1 MSNLERR
8 GPVDEMRETQM
19 TATKAQ
25 EARTH
30 RAWLQGVL
38 IAALGAGLIV
48 LAPSAHAQTLEET
61 LVSAYQTNP
70 TLAAQRARLRQ
81 TEETYIQARAARLP
95 TLSANA
101 DISESERWGGGVQQ
115 QFTQD
120 GAQLGYGVNLNQ
132 PLYRGGRIDGQI
144 DAALARVQAGRETL
158 RSTEQGVLI
167 DAVAA
172 HAEVVRDRQIVVIRS
187 NNVDVLAEQLRAAR
201 DRFEVGEITR
211 TDVAQAEARLSGARA
226 QLSAAQAAVAA
237 SRARY
242 TRVAGVE
249 PLDPAAVSPADSL
262 PGALADAAETA
273 LSTNP
278 DLRAA
283 LFNEVAADQ
292 GVRVARGALRP
303 DVSVSASATEG
314 RESDFTGRS
323 QGSASVRAQV
333 SVPIF
338 TGGLNRSRVRAAR
351 AAADEAR
358 LSQLVVRR
366 QVIEGVTNAWNNYL
380 AAQAVI
386 ESSREAVRANEIAF
400 DGVEQEAF
408 VGLRTTLDVLNAE
421 QELLNSR
428 LELVRAERD
437 LTVAA
442 YALLQAMGL
451 LDARQLA
458 LPVDMADA
466 RPVEERGYGANFD
479 LTPWN

>member
-1 MSNLERR
+1 MKAAMIR
-8 GPVDEMRETQM
+8 GV
-19 TATKAQ
+19 
-25 EARTH
+25 
-30 RAWLQGVL
+30 
-38 IAALGAGLIV
+38 AAMAAAGAV
-48 LAPSAHAQTLEET
+48 LAATPDALAQTLEET
-61 LVSAYQTNP
+61 LVSAYETNP
-70 TLAAQRARLRQ
+70 SLAAQRARLAQ
-81 TEETYIQARAARLP
+81 TEEGYVQARAGRLP
-95 TLSANA
+95 TVSASA
-101 DISESERWGGGVQQ
+101 DVSEQEIWGGAFNVRNG
-115 QFTQD
+115 D
-120 GAQLGYGVNLNQ
+120 IGYGVSLNQ
-132 PLYRGGRIDGQI
+132 PIYRGGRIDGSI
-144 DAALARVQAGRETL
+144 DAALARVEAGREAL
-158 RSTEQGVLI
+158 RSTEQGVLLSAI
-167 DAVAA
+167 AA
-172 HAEVVRDRQIVVIRS
+172 HAEVVRDRQIVAIRS

-226 QLSAAQAAVAA
+226 QLSAAQAALAA
-237 SRARY
+237 SRAAY
-242 TRVAGVE
+242 ARVTGVE
-249 PLDPAAVSPADSL
+249 PTDPEAAGPAAGL
-262 PGALADAAETA
+262 PDALADAAEVA

-283 LFNEVAADQ
+283 QFQEIAAEQ
-292 GVRVARGALRP
+292 GVRVARGAMRP
-303 DVSVSASATEG
+303 DVSVGATVNEG
-314 RESDFTGRS
+314 RASDFSGQV
-323 QGSASVRAQV
+323 QGSATVRAQV

-338 TGGLNRSRVRAAR
+338 TGGLNRSRVREAR

-358 LSQLVVRR
+358 LSQLTVRR

-400 DGVEQEAF
+400 EGVEQEAF

-451 LDARQLA
+451 LDAERLA
-458 LPVDMADA
+458 LPV
-466 RPVEERGYGANFD
+466 ERDERTPIEDRGLAPNFD

>member
-1 MSNLERR
+1 MK
-8 GPVDEMRETQM
+8 
-19 TATKAQ
+19 TAKIQ
-25 EARTH
+25 S
-30 RAWLQGVL
+30 LL
-38 IAALGAGLIV
+38 IAALAAGGAAFAPAA
-48 LAPSAHAQTLEET
+48 LAQSLEET
-61 LVSAYQTNP
+61 LVAAWETNP

-81 TEETYIQARAARLP
+81 TDEGYNQARAARLP
-95 TLSANA
+95 SVSASA
-101 DISESERWGGGVQQ
+101 DISEQERWGGAFNANNG
-115 QFTQD
+115 D
-120 GAQLGYGVNLNQ
+120 IGYGVSVSQ
-132 PLYRGGRIDGQI
+132 PLYRGGRIDGSI

-158 RSTEQGVLI
+158 RATEQSVLI

-172 HAEVVRDRQIVVIRS
+172 HVEVLRDRQIVSIRS

-242 TRVAGVE
+242 ARVTGTEAVDPQPVAMVAG
-249 PLDPAAVSPADSL
+249 L
-262 PGALADAAETA
+262 PDALADAAESA
-273 LSTNP
+273 LSANP

-283 LFNEVAADQ
+283 QYSEIAAEQ

-314 RESDFTGRS
+314 RESDFSGQA
-323 QGSASVRAQV
+323 QGSATVRAQV

-338 TGGLNRSRVRAAR
+338 TGGLNRSRVREAR
-351 AAADEAR
+351 AAADVAR
-358 LSQLVVRR
+358 LSQLTVRR

-400 DGVEQEAF
+400 EGVEQEAF

-451 LDARQLA
+451 LDAEQLQ
-458 LPVDMADA
+458 LPVEMSDEI
-466 RPVEERGYGANFD
+466 PVEERGFGPNFD